1 MRVEDHRVDVYLPA
15 VLCVA
20 ALAGI
25 AGVQDGV
32 AAWLEYDR
40 LAIAE
45 GELWRLWT
53 GHLVHFTVGQA
64 AWDGL
69 AFLVPALWLLGRG
82 ARNVVAAALLLA
94 APAVSLT
101 LFLLVPDMAVYRG
114 VSALAVGL
122 WVFALAQA
130 WRGYPGLRPPLCV
143 AALILFAKLAAE
155 PFGGF
160 SIADLPA
167 GVTVAWQ
174 AHWAGVALGALGILA
189 FPSVKRD
196 ASSIA
201 SPGPG
206 CRVLV
211 KHRRSPA

>member
-1 MRVEDHRVDVYLPA
+1 MRVETHVPA
-15 VLCVA
+15 VLCAA

-25 AGVQDGV
+25 AGMQDGV

-82 ARNVVAAALLLA
+82 ARNAVAAALLLA

-101 LFLLVPDMAVYRG
+101 LFLQVPDMAVYRG
-114 VSALAVGL
+114 VSALAVAL
-122 WVFALAQA
+122 WVFALAHA
-130 WRGYPGLRPPLCV
+130 WRAYPALRLSLCF
-143 AALILFAKLAAE
+143 AALLLLAKLAAE

-160 SIADLPA
+160 AVADLPE
-167 GVTVAWQ
+167 GVAVAWQ
-174 AHWAGVALGALGILA
+174 AHWAGVALGTLGILA
-189 FPSVKRD
+189 FPSVKRE

-206 CRVLV
+206 HRVRANL
-211 KHRRSPA
+211 RQSPV